1 MKIVK
6 RNTTNGLTPYV
17 PFRSMLDD
25 FISSNSWMDDFFDKT
40 FSSKN
45 LYADVWEE
53 DDNFFIKMA
62 LPGVNKD
69 NIEIT
74 TTPEAITIKGCAK
87 KEEEKVNDKKNY
99 YFKSIDNSFEQTFN
113 LPARFDSDKAVA
125 KYENGILTLTLPKSD
140 EVKSKKIEIQ

>member
-62 LPGVNKD
+62 MPGVNKD

-74 TTPEAITIKGCAK
+74 TTPEAITIKGSTK
-87 KEEEKVNDKKNY
+87 KEEERANDKKNY

>member
-6 RNTTNGLTPYV
+6 RNTSNGLTPYV

-25 FISSNSWMDDFFDKT
+25 FISSNSWMDEVFDKT
-40 FSSKN
+40 FPSKN

>member
-74 TTPEAITIKGCAK
+74 TTPEAITIKGSTK
-87 KEEEKVNDKKNY
+87 KEEERANDKKNY

>member
-40 FSSKN
+40 FPSKN

-125 KYENGILTLTLPKSD
+125 KYENGILTLMLPKSD
-140 EVKSKKIEIQ
+140 EIKSKKIEIQ